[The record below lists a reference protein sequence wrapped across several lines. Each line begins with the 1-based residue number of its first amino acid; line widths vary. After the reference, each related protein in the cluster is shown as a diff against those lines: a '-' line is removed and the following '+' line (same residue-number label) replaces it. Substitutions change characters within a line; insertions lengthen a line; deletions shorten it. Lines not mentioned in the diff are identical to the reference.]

1 MSELVALIRSEASIT
16 QIAEYLDALADG
28 AREHEVNALRRKDQA
43 RLFEKAADGPPSR
56 LADFVPAHVPDRT
69 AVHHPGRNTVM
80 TFTYFQRFQKR
91 FSRPTRESTELYGY
105 NASNAWFIHPG
116 YFVGY
121 ETDASSKEWQARGG
135 VVIDYHRVPPT
146 EGPVP
151 DGWPRVVPNSRGLQ
165 RLVYHL
171 TRDFMR
177 RVSKGV
183 SIGRA
188 SREDPKGDRILDYWF
203 TLCRRD
209 VPEHRALP
217 PGA

>member
-1 MSELVALIRSEASIT
+1 MPELVALIRGDASIAR
-16 QIAEYLDALADG
+16 IAEYLDGLDDA
-28 AREHEVNALRRKDQA
+28 AREREVNGLRRRDQA

-69 AVHHPGRNTVM
+69 PVHHPGRNTVA

-91 FSRPTRESTELYGY
+91 FSRPTREATELYGY
-105 NASNAWFIHPG
+105 NSSNAWFIHPG
-116 YFVGY
+116 YFVAY
-121 ETDASSKEWQARGG
+121 ETDASSAEWQERGG
-135 VVIDYHRVPPT
+135 VVIDYHRVPP
-146 EGPVP
+146 GSVP
-151 DGWPRVVPNSRGLQ
+151 DGWPPIVPNSKGLQ

-171 TRDFMR
+171 TRDYMR

-188 SREDPKGDRILDYWF
+188 SREDAKGDRILDYWF

-209 VPEHRALP
+209 VPEHEALP
-217 PGA
+217 EG